1 MWKIYE
7 KALFFAQ
14 KRARPCVYEKIV
26 VILQT
31 FYVIK

>member
-14 KRARPCVYEKIV
+14 KRARPCVCKKIV